1 MLAPKSKQEKE
12 SKMHLK
18 NLDRQICPSGHC
30 LATHYENIP
39 MQYTAIFHG
48 CKNVNFQMK
57 NSDIFLIFAQNIG
70 PTIKNCWFAVLLPTH
85 PKQALP
91 KKFYCLSEDFFFFGN
106 FFSNF
111 VNKKYF

>member
-1 MLAPKSKQEKE
+1 MLWVFIRITSLGEAIL
-12 SKMHLK
+12 MIT
-18 NLDRQICPSGHC
+18 N
-30 LATHYENIP
+30 NID
-39 MQYTAIFHG
+39 F
-48 CKNVNFQMK
+48 VVR
-57 NSDIFLIFAQNIG
+57 

-91 KKFYCLSEDFFFFGN
+91 KKNYCLSEDFFFFGI